1 MYWLAILTGLAV
13 LGALVTRGSLRRL
26 FRRPVRGI
34 PLLVVGLGLQ
44 IALELLDLSRDRI
57 DDLGFGLF
65 AGSWALILGF
75 CLANVFTLRGIGVV
89 AVGVAM
95 NALVV
100 ALNMGMPTSDRLVDR
115 PSGARIEVPVER
127 TAKERPEHDD
137 DLLGFLGQIIRL
149 PENPIDDALSF
160 GDLVIALGVIDV
172 AFHRSRRSRST
183 LTDDGADDSEDTT
196 LEPVT
201 VDDDAEPEPELV
213 PAGRRRRSEPE
224 TEGVEDAVIT
234 EFWEP
239 RRRDPSPGRHRRERR
254 APAPRP
260 PPTAPEPAPPIE
272 APAPFWAEAS
282 GPGAPARADDAHPA
296 DLTDEDIEAADADA
310 EPEHDG
316 AGHELEPG
324 DADAVDYEEP
334 EAEPEAEPVVWPP
347 DNPERDNEAV
357 PRSDQRWKDW
367 WDDLHSLD
375 LQFDEAVPRS
385 AADEVDDPERT

>member
-1 MYWLAILTGLAV
+1 MYWLAILAGLAV
-13 LGALVTRGSLRRL
+13 LGALVTRGSLGRL
-26 FRRPVRGI
+26 FRRRVRGI

-95 NALVV
+95 NALVL
-100 ALNMGMPTSDRLVDR
+100 ALNVGMPTSDRLVDR
-115 PSGARIEVPVER
+115 PSGARVEVPVER

-149 PENPIDDALSF
+149 PDNPIDDALSF
-160 GDLVIALGVIDV
+160 GDLVIAIGVLDV
-172 AFHRSRRSRST
+172 AFHRSRRSRPAT
-183 LTDDGADDSEDTT
+183 TDDRDSEDTT

-224 TEGVEDAVIT
+224 TKGTEDAVIT

-254 APAPRP
+254 APVPPSP
-260 PPTAPEPAPPIE
+260 PPVAEPESPTVT
-272 APAPFWAEAS
+272 PAPFWADRE
-282 GPGAPARADDAHPA
+282 PGAPSGEDPDREI
-296 DLTDEDIEAADADA
+296 DLTSDDVEPVAA
-310 EPEHDG
+310 EPDPHEPELADP
-316 AGHELEPG
+316 ELEDPEL
-324 DADAVDYEEP
+324 ADPELADPELADPELDETAAPSDVDEAV
-334 EAEPEAEPVVWPP
+334 
-347 DNPERDNEAV
+347 EAV

-385 AADEVDDPERT
+385 AADDADGSERS